1 MNDRFLTLLIQSG
14 RNNIKNRDVSRD
26 DNRRRIQNLETHKTK
41 FLQK

>member
-26 DNRRRIQNLETHKTK
+26 DNRRRIQNPETHQTK